1 MSTICN
7 QIKTRARPGF
17 FCACPPGRAA
27 GSYPVLLR
35 AVDFCP
41 VRVLPENLRMNIS
54 TPHNTPRK
62 GYRKHAL
69 RVDMTPMVDLGFLLI
84 TFFVFTTSMMTPK
97 AMKLAMPDDT
107 GDPTPVKCSESFSII
122 VRDHDRISWFG
133 CTDGQPDQPVD
144 GFVSDLKPLRQAL
157 IGKLTALRAAGID
170 PRNLVVLI
178 KPLDQAN
185 YQAVVDVLDEMTIN
199 GIRRYALVDPGPEER

>member
-1 MSTICN
+1 
-7 QIKTRARPGF
+7 
-17 FCACPPGRAA
+17 
-27 GSYPVLLR
+27 
-35 AVDFCP
+35 
-41 VRVLPENLRMNIS
+41 MNIS

-122 VRDHDRISWFG
+122 VRADDRISWFG
-133 CTDGQPDQPVD
+133 CRDGQPEQPTD
-144 GFVSDLKPLRQAL
+144 GLASDPSALRQAL
-157 IGKLTALRAAGID
+157 IRKLATLRAAGAD
-170 PRNLVVLI
+170 PRDLVVLI

-199 GIRRYALVDPGPEER
+199 GIRRYAIVDPGPDEH